1 LLSQKAKYALQALL
15 VLADLN
21 EGESLMI
28 SDIAERQRLPKRFL
42 EQILLDLKHQ
52 GIVQSWRGKNGGYA
66 LLKPAGKVT
75 FGEIVRI
82 VDGPLA
88 PLPCLSR
95 MAYRCCEECVSEEKC
110 AVRRVFAS
118 VHEATTEIL
127 DNMTLSAALAGD
139 DMPVRELLRS
149 AG

>member
-1 LLSQKAKYALQALL
+1 MLSQKAKYALQALL

-52 GIVQSWRGKNGGYA
+52 GVVQSWRGKNGGYA
-66 LLKPAGKVT
+66 LLKPADKVT

-110 AVRRVFAS
+110 AVKCRF
-118 VHEATTEIL
+118 
-127 DNMTLSAALAGD
+127 
-139 DMPVRELLRS
+139 LRFETS
-149 AG
+149 ISSKKA

>member
-1 LLSQKAKYALQALL
+1 MLSQKAKYALQALL
-15 VLADLN
+15 VLAELD

-28 SDIAERQRLPKRFL
+28 GDIAERQRLPKRFL

-52 GIVQSWRGKNGGYA
+52 GVVQSWRGKNGGYA
-66 LLKPAGKVT
+66 LLKPADKIS

-82 VDGPLA
+82 IDGPLA

-95 MAYRCCEECVSEEKC
+95 MAYRRCEECVDEERC
-110 AVRRVFAS
+110 AVRRVFAK
-118 VHEATTEIL
+118 VHDATTEIL
-127 DNMTLSAALAGD
+127 DGMTLARALGGTGE
-139 DMPVRELLRS
+139 VRELLRS

>member
-1 LLSQKAKYALQALL
+1 MLSQKAKYALQALL

-28 SDIAERQRLPKRFL
+28 SDIAERQRLPKLSRTD
-42 EQILLDLKHQ
+42 LLDLKHQ

-66 LLKPAGKVT
+66 LLKPADKVT

-95 MAYRCCEECVSEEKC
+95 MAYRRCEDCVSEEDALC
-110 AVRRVFAS
+110 AGSSPVSMRR
-118 VHEATTEIL
+118 L
-127 DNMTLSAALAGD
+127 PD
-139 DMPVRELLRS
+139 P
-149 AG
+149 

>member
-1 LLSQKAKYALQALL
+1 MLSQKAKYALQALL

-52 GIVQSWRGKNGGYA
+52 GVVQSWRGKNGGYA
-66 LLKPAGKVT
+66 LLKPADKVT

-95 MAYRCCEECVSEEKC
+95 MAYRRCEDCVSEENARC
-110 AVRRVFAS
+110 AGSSPVSMRRRRRS
-118 VHEATTEIL
+118 STT
-127 DNMTLSAALAGD
+127 
-139 DMPVRELLRS
+139 
-149 AG
+149 